1 MMENS
6 NGFVIQDLSDGINR
20 FWFKSYSIK
29 SRICQPKFVDNANSK
44 IQFSSQFLGP
54 FHEG

>member
-6 NGFVIQDLSDGINR
+6 NGFVIQDGKNR